1 MMKYTQ
7 LSLFDYTSQAISE
20 HSEMEKKQLEIQDK
34 LINDGVCV
42 LSLFNGIS
50 CGRVA
55 LERAGIKVKRYVS
68 FEIDKYAN
76 TVAQKNYPDDEYCGN
91 VTTANFTQYR
101 GFDLVIG
108 GSPCTYWSIAK
119 TNREITPDG
128 VGGQLFMHF
137 VRAVKETD
145 CKYFLYENNYSIHKD
160 IKAFISD
167 QLGVEPI
174 MINSA
179 LVSAQQ
185 RKRCYWTN
193 IPNVEQPADRGI
205 LLKDVLISA
214 DREKSRC
221 IITSSGRT
229 TTRKYFKKKQG
240 QMAVEPVSV
249 AQRSRYKYSNNR
261 YVKVEGGTQQYY
273 EARRDKKSNCM
284 TTVQKDYLIAEPVT
298 AVVSTRG
305 STKACCIRA
314 TYHKIGKRNMLENI
328 RTGRGYEGVLEP
340 VCLQKQAYGRTRQ
353 QDGTYDRRFEAKVD
367 GKSPTITSQEGR
379 RFISEPVIYSRPH
392 GFNRGGIKENKAPTV
407 TSTGSWVHN
416 NHIVEPC
423 RVGHIGNG
431 GQGNRIYSFF
441 GKSVTQQ
448 ANSGGLGS
456 HTGLYAIPVDFDGDV
471 PTKARSFADDK
482 IYPVYKVENGLIE
495 INEKTYPIK
504 LKDGYYIIRKLTPV
518 ECERLQTLPDNYT
531 EGVSN
536 TQRYKCIGN
545 GWTVEV
551 IAHILRFLYIT

>member
-1 MMKYTQ
+1 MKYTQ

-20 HSEMEKKQLEIQDK
+20 HSEMEKKQLEMQDK

-76 TVAQKNYPDDEYCGN
+76 TVARKNYPDDEYYGD
-91 VTTANFTQYR
+91 VTTADFTQYK

-119 TNREITPDG
+119 TNREVTPDG

-137 VRAVKETD
+137 VRAVRETG

-160 IKAFISD
+160 IKAFILK
-167 QLGVEPI
+167 QLVVEPI

-205 LLKDVLISA
+205 LLKDILISS
-214 DREKSRC
+214 DRQSRA
-221 IITSSGRT
+221 IISSIGRT
-229 TTRKYFKKKQG
+229 TTREYFKEKQG
-240 QMAVEPVSV
+240 QMTIEPVGTSKEKSYCVV
-249 AQRSRYKYSNNR
+249 ATYGKAGLKNPILRKER
-261 YVKVEGGTQQYY
+261 T
-273 EARRDKKSNCM
+273 M
-284 TTVQKDYLIAEPVT
+284 IAEPVYVAHT
-298 AVVSTRG
+298 L
-305 STKACCIRA
+305 TKHC
-314 TYHKIGKRNMLENI
+314 
-328 RTGRGYEGVLEP
+328 
-340 VCLQKQAYGRTRQ
+340 
-353 QDGTYDRRFEAKVD
+353 
-367 GKSPTITSQEGR
+367 KSIAA
-379 RFISEPVIYSRPH
+379 EPVIISRPH
-392 GFNRGGIKENKAPTV
+392 GFNKGGAIEQKSPTM
-407 TSTGSWVHN
+407 TSTSSWVHN
-416 NHIVEPC
+416 NKIVEPV
-423 RVGHIGNG
+423 RTGSISKTT
-431 GQGNRIYSFF
+431 GQTNRIYTID
-441 GKSVTQQ
+441 GKSICLSASQGEI
-448 ANSGGLGS
+448 GGQS
-456 HTGLYAIPVDFDGDV
+456 GLYAIPVEFDGDI
-471 PTKARSFADDK
+471 PIKAISQADGK
-482 IYPVYKVENGLIE
+482 TYTVYKVSNGIIE
-495 INEKTYPIK
+495 IKDKTYPIK
-504 LKDGYYIIRKLTPV
+504 LKDGYYIIRKLTPI